1 MTSPMTVAPKSPLA
15 EPLANTLLRWSA
27 ESADLDKQGAYDW
40 LCSRLSA
47 NRVLEIG
54 CGFGDSTAALA
65 RHGKTVFALDNRM
78 ECLESA
84 RNRVPEATFGLADIR
99 QVPERLV
106 ADLNEFA
113 PEAMVLWIG
122 GAPADDL
129 PRDVPEQYAVMQYR
143 LAFQQAAV
151 ALAAQV
157 TSIRYVHLA
166 DRTAFPWAM
175 KDAGRATMAQLIAT
189 SVIAQSP
196 FKVTQSD
203 VQYRKLT
210 TPVSVSRH
218 ATPGG
223 IVPVLGEA
231 TLVRSS
237 EL

>member
-1 MTSPMTVAPKSPLA
+1 MTAPMAAKPKSPLA
-15 EPLANTLLRWSA
+15 EPLADTLLRWSA

-47 NRVLEIG
+47 ERVLEIG

-65 RHGKTVFALDNRM
+65 RHGKAVFALDNRM

-113 PEAMVLWIG
+113 PEAMVLWIA

-129 PRDVPEQYAVMQYR
+129 PRDVPEQHTVMQYR

-151 ALAAQV
+151 ALAGLVA
-157 TSIRYVHLA
+157 SIRHVHLA
-166 DRTAFPWAM
+166 DRTAFPWSM
-175 KDAGRATMAQLIAT
+175 KDAGRATMAQ
-189 SVIAQSP
+189 VISSAVIVQSP
-196 FKVTQSD
+196 FSVTAQD

-210 TPVSVSRH
+210 VPAALSRH

-231 TLVRSS
+231 TLVRTA
-237 EL
+237 